1 MARDWSR
8 LIDSVKTPLGFFT
21 LFALI
26 LEGVLIGTA
35 ALTNK
40 VSILAPLGLLLLTLL
55 IVAIITIK
63 NPLAF
68 YHPKEW
74 PKKEKPLTI
83 NLMFDLPNE
92 EVRNLKFEK
101 CTVTVH
107 DEKSGAKVSNTT
119 LILGGLSQDGKQAW
133 TLKLLDDNSDSSASL
148 EMVDDKGRKW
158 EVSPFYLYVPHP
170 ITRNVVRR

>member
-1 MARDWSR
+1 MARDWVR
-8 LIDSVKTPLGFFT
+8 LIDSVKTPLSFFT
-21 LFALI
+21 LIALI

-74 PKKEKPLTI
+74 PVEKPLTV

-92 EVRNLKFEK
+92 EVMNLKFET

-107 DEKSGAKVSNTT
+107 DDKSGAKVSNPILT
-119 LILGGLSQDGKQAW
+119 LGGFSQDGKQAW
-133 TLKLLDDNSDSSASL
+133 TLKLRDVNTDSSASL

-158 EVSPFYLYVPHP
+158 EVSPFYLYVPNQ
-170 ITRNVVRR
+170 ITRNVVER